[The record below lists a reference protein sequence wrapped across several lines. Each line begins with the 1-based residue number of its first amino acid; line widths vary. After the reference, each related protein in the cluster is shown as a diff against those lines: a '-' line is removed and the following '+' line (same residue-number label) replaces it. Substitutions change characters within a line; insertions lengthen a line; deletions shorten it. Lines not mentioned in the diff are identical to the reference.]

1 MVYFYPLD
9 AIGTAAQAIGN
20 FYLIILQTIAID
32 LCQSSTDIAS
42 SIWNAANSQST
53 QEVLIKRLVDLII
66 QVFTSD
72 FLLDFSSIAFLG
84 IMAVLVAINYSS
96 VNEYALVDS
105 FFRPATKHSFKDSA
119 ITSLPGNNNPKSG
132 TNSKV
137 SNDLQ
142 DSNNNKNGI
151 AMVHFLS
158 VGEK

>member
-20 FYLIILQTIAID
+20 LYLIILQTIAID
-32 LCQSSTDIAS
+32 MCQSSTDIAS
-42 SIWNAANSQST
+42 SIWNAANSQLT

-119 ITSLPGNNNPKSG
+119 ITSLNNPKSG

-158 VGEK
+158 VGGK